1 MNRKNLGHGQA
12 TGKIILMGEHA
23 VVYGEPAIAFPF
35 EETAIMTTVAAEKAM
50 ILDCQYFYGNLAE
63 VPTRLKSVQKVIY
76 QTLAKLGQEDTTL
89 KVTIN
94 STIPAERGMGSSA
107 AVAVAIVRGLF
118 DYFKT
123 PCSKET
129 LLKLV
134 DEAEKIAHGNPSGI
148 DAAATSGS
156 EPIFFVK
163 GQPLE
168 LFPMN
173 VSDAYLIVADTGIK
187 GQTREA
193 VSDVAHLFEEDKQAT
208 AKHITELGRLTVQA
222 KQAILMNDV
231 PLLGTSMN
239 QAHEHLKA
247 LTVSNKQLDHLV
259 DTALKNDAL
268 GAKLTGGGRGGCLI
282 ALSGSKEQAKK
293 IANALKSAGASAA
306 WIQSLEVKK

>member
-1 MNRKNLGHGQA
+1 MNRKNIGHGQA

-35 EETAIMTTVAAEKAM
+35 EETSIMTTIESDQM
-50 ILDCQYFYGNLAE
+50 MTLDCQYFCGNLAE
-63 VPTRLKSVQKVIY
+63 VPARLKSVQKVIY
-76 QTLAKLGQEDTTL
+76 QTLAELGQENTTL
-89 KVTIN
+89 KITIN

-123 PCSKET
+123 PCSPET
-129 LLKLV
+129 LLRLV

-156 EPIFFVK
+156 KPIFFIK

-173 VSDAYLIVADTGIK
+173 VSNAYLIVADTGIK

-193 VSDVAHLFEEDKQAT
+193 VSDVAHLFEEDKQLA

-259 DTALKNDAL
+259 ETARNNGAL

-282 ALSGSKEQAKK
+282 ALVDSKRQAEK
-293 IANALKSAGASAA
+293 IADSLKNAGATAA